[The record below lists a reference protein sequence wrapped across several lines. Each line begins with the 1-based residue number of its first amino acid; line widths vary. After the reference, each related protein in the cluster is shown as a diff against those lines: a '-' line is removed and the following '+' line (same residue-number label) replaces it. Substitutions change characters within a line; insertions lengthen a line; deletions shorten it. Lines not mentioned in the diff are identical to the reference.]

1 MMVLVFSFISRL
13 IVKTKMTDNNISVIL
28 ADDHE
33 VVRAGY
39 GRLLEAT
46 PGITVIAEACDGESA
61 YSSFFE
67 YRPDVL
73 VMDLSMPGMGGLE
86 ASRRILTKDS
96 SAKILVFSVYENEVF
111 LTRALDLGV
120 LGYISKR
127 SASQV
132 MIEAIRQVAQ
142 GAVFVGQELM
152 PYLVQARSST
162 DSDPLSDLSPRE
174 FEVFLLL
181 ADSKTVNDIAVL
193 LNLSPKTVGHHSTSI
208 KNKLHVPDIAGL
220 TRLAIRHDLMTP

>member
-1 MMVLVFSFISRL
+1 MSM
-13 IVKTKMTDNNISVIL
+13 NPISVLL

-33 VVRAGY
+33 VVRSGY
-39 GRLLEAT
+39 RRLLEST
-46 PGITVIAEACDGESA
+46 DDITVIAEAIDGESA

-67 YRPDVL
+67 NRPDVL

-96 SAKILVFSVYENEVF
+96 TAKILVFSVYENEVF

-127 SASQV
+127 SASKV

-142 GAVFVGQELM
+142 GVVYVGQELM
-152 PYLVQARSST
+152 PYLIQARSSA
-162 DSDPLSDLSPRE
+162 DNDPLSELSPRE

-181 ADSKTVNDIAVL
+181 ADSKSVNDIAEL
-193 LNLSPKTVGHHSTSI
+193 LNLSPKTVGHHTTSI
-208 KNKLHVPDIAGL
+208 KNKLNIPDITGL
-220 TRLAIRHDLMTP
+220 TRLAIRHGLMTP